1 MVEINWMP
9 PLDADGGVDWH
20 KLLHDPKTQP
30 PPRDPALGFH
40 KNHEE
45 KAAHERHEEKV
56 VSDLARIEEA
66 KVEQARIRAGAPISI
81 RDAGFEFRT
90 PRDVLRRV
98 IPPRYNFDDVP
109 PSIGE
114 FAFHCS
120 QATGFDPSGV
130 IVAAVTAAASVIDDG
145 FKLMV
150 RPESKWTVS
159 ARQWSFLCGG
169 PSAGKSPSIRA
180 ATDHLKL
187 MHGVLH
193 AHWRMENDGK
203 RRDEKTPA
211 PALYTSDTTI
221 AALSERLQSNPR
233 GLLMLTEE
241 FASWIGGIDAADK
254 GEASKNRGD
263 WLQLRDGGPHQIDRV
278 ERGSVYVPNWGVSVL
293 AACTPDGL
301 AKQMKYMP
309 EDGLIQRFIPCI
321 LASPNLDPAG
331 DARQALTTWGGWL
344 EWAFNHTTCP
354 HEREPL
360 SFSPGARLLFDAEV
374 RELRQLVVATEE
386 FSPAYA
392 AHLGKH
398 PGMLAETALVFHV
411 FSGSTEQQVGEEA
424 VRYAMRYMRTARRHA
439 HTLYS
444 SILSSAPAF
453 ELARALARSIVASEQ
468 PIATV
473 GRDWMTQHCQGFKK
487 ADDRQRREAV
497 QILEDADWLSAQTQ
511 ARQYGSWPR
520 AYAVHP
526 QVFKL
531 FAREGEQWRARRAAV
546 RDAIGDSG

>member
-9 PLDADGGVDWH
+9 PLDENGSVDWH
-20 KLLHDPKTQP
+20 KLPETL
-30 PPRDPALGFH
+30 PPRDPSLGFH
-40 KNHEE
+40 KDHQE
-45 KAAHERHEEKV
+45 KQAYEGHTEKV

-66 KVEQARIRAGAPISI
+66 KAEQARIKAGAPVAS
-81 RDAGFEFRT
+81 RDADFESRK

-98 IPPRYNFDDVP
+98 VPLPYAFDDVP

-114 FAFHCS
+114 FAFHHS

-130 IVAAVTAAASVIDDG
+130 IVAAVTAAASVIDDRL
-145 FKLMV
+145 KLIV
-150 RPESKWTVS
+150 RPESNWIVS

-169 PSAGKSPSIRA
+169 PSAGKSPAIRA
-180 ATDHLKL
+180 ASDHIKK
-187 MHGVLH
+187 MHGIEQ
-193 AHWRMENDGK
+193 ARWRMDNNGK
-203 RRDEKTPA
+203 RREEKTPA

-221 AALSERLQSNPR
+221 AALSERLQANER

-254 GEASKNRGD
+254 GEAAKNRGD

-321 LASPNLDPAG
+321 LASPNLDAAG
-331 DARQALTTWGGWL
+331 DARQALATWGNRL
-344 EWAFNHTTCP
+344 EWVFGATTCTY
-354 HEREPL
+354 ERHMHL
-360 SFSPGARLLFDAEV
+360 SPGARVLFDAEA

-411 FSGSTEQQVGEEA
+411 FSGATGEQVGEEA
-424 VRYAMRYMRTARRHA
+424 VHYAMRYMRKARRHA

-453 ELARALARSIVASEQ
+453 ELARALARSIVASEE

-511 ARQYGSWPR
+511 SRQYGSWPR
-520 AYAVHP
+520 GYSVHP
-526 QVFKL
+526 QVFQL